1 MTRSRADRHCETMIL
16 RSRSRGLAR
25 ALTCLLAA
33 ALAAQII
40 HAAVARDFTAAPDF
54 ALKSTA
60 GQNFRLSEYR
70 SEVVA
75 IAFWASW
82 CGSCREQLPLLERMQ
97 QSLGADGLRVLS
109 VSFDEK
115 PDAAREAAAAARVT
129 FPVLVDPDGE
139 AGRLYDV
146 GTLPLV
152 VIVDRYGKVRA
163 SYEGGEAAE
172 QAITR
177 EIRSVLAE

>member
-1 MTRSRADRHCETMIL
+1 MIL
-16 RSRSRGLAR
+16 RSRSRLLAR
-25 ALTCLLAA
+25 ALACLFAA
-33 ALAAQII
+33 ALLAQLI
-40 HAAVARDFTAAPDF
+40 HVAVARDFAAAPDF
-54 ALKSTA
+54 ALKSIA
-60 GQNFRLSEYR
+60 GRNIRLSEYR

-97 QSLGADGLRVLS
+97 QSLAADGLRVLS

-146 GTLPLV
+146 GELPLV

-163 SYEGGEAAE
+163 SYEGDDAAG
-172 QAITR
+172 QAVVR
-177 EIRSVLAE
+177 EIRAVLAE